1 MMGQVDSRRSTFSA
15 RLRLNNHG
23 ITIVIVIIIG
33 MTLMALAV
41 ILMSTSGDSKETIF
55 QLKEKYQARFMALGG
70 QQHALLKFRLM
81 PTQFYDAA
89 AYAIGKNPYYDFSRP
104 MDRYNNPGPM
114 FFTGTVDSLSSVQD
128 SLGRQVPLIVR
139 KDDWAFTTNDRE
151 FKGVMATH
159 LNRFLKDIQTGYPG
173 SSGTFDA
180 LGTSGVI
187 VVNSKPHDDLAM
199 GPNWRDPFHGSYFV
213 DKIFIFGSQ
222 GAVSYSTDSVLVSCR
237 GIVQRAEQVSP
248 VTEID
253 GQARNLTRQF
263 LVYSTSQAGSGFE
276 DQVDTTFSNQ
286 EKFNFLKKYEEDI
299 ANPDPTSS
307 ARGVAV
313 TAIYEVQREK

>member
-1 MMGQVDSRRSTFSA
+1 MDRLRSSHSDFMMGWRF
-15 RLRLNNHG
+15 NNRG
-23 ITIVIVIIIG
+23 ITIMLVVIIG

-41 ILMSTSGDSKETIF
+41 ILMSTSGDAKETIF

-104 MDRYNNPGPM
+104 MERYNNPGPM
-114 FFTGTVDSLSSVQD
+114 FFTGTVEGLISAQD
-128 SLGRQVPLIVR
+128 EIGRQVPLIVR
-139 KDDWAFTTNDRE
+139 KDDWALTPNDRE

-159 LNRFLKDIQTGYPG
+159 LNRYLKDIQTGYPG
-173 SSGTFDA
+173 NAGTFDA

-187 VVNSKPHDDLAM
+187 VVNSNVHDDLAM
-199 GPNWRDPFHGSYFV
+199 GPEWRDPFHGSYFV
-213 DKIFIFGSQ
+213 DKIYIFGSQ

-237 GIVQRAEQVSP
+237 GIAQRAEQVSI
-248 VTEID
+248 VTELD
-253 GQARNLTRQF
+253 GKARNLTRQF
-263 LVYSTSQAGSGFE
+263 LIYSTSQAGSGFDE
-276 DQVDTTFSNQ
+276 QVDTSFSNQ
-286 EKFNFLKKYEEDI
+286 EKFNFLTKYEEDLK
-299 ANPDPTSS
+299 NPDPASS

-313 TAIYEVQREK
+313 TAVFEVQREK